1 MKLSIQPKVRGKP
14 KHGMSEMGWGWENI
28 EVDSWEDAFE
38 LFTIEGYSQSCEL
51 SVDEEADMWP
61 ERELVRKCANFVSR
75 QIILIDADEHMYLKD
90 LFTDD
95 FYNTYGAGFYT
106 SPSHSDAQDKFRVCF
121 VVETPFTDVDRCQS
135 FIHALRKY
143 FYPNSDKNP
152 VNPAS
157 YFNGTPNCLIK
168 ECRNKIIPNEV
179 VDTMIALY
187 DKERAESEEE
197 STTDIQNRPTGD
209 YVQHQYDVDFV
220 EELLSYIQ
228 RDVGSLQGD
237 YPTWITIAWATCGAL
252 NPHDAQ
258 VLMTRHWPTKSTG
271 KEEKRAFKG
280 YKPSQ
285 AKHTVATLVQMAMKG
300 GLTKEDL
307 RQLELEFKQRNNL
320 LTQEELLN
328 NLIKENKNGTTWR

>member
-14 KHGMSEMGWGWENI
+14 KHGMSEMGWKWENI

-61 ERELVRKCANFVSR
+61 ERELVRRCANFVSR

-106 SPSHSDAQDKFRVCF
+106 SPSHSDAQDKF
-121 VVETPFTDVDRCQS
+121 
-135 FIHALRKY
+135 

-187 DKERAESEEE
+187 DKERAESEKE

-209 YVQHQYDVDFV
+209 YVQHQYDVDYV

-300 GLTKEDL
+300 GLSKEDL
-307 RQLELEFKQRNNL
+307 KQLELEFKQRNNL
-320 LTQEELLN
+320 TDY
-328 NLIKENKNGTTWR
+328 T